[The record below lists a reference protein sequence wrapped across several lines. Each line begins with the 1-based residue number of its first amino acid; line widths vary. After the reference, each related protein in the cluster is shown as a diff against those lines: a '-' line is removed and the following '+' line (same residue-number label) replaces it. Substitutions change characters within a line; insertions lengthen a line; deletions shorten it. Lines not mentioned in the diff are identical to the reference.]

1 MNIEEFVRPSSMSP
15 IEDCP
20 GRPRMEA
27 RALAMVPALAHI
39 SRAVA
44 EQGNLAHAVKAQVL
58 ALIYHQTGGWTDP
71 AAALAKMAGA
81 LSQMQP
87 WAADACRRCVAYVVA
102 LVDQMVAAGLRVAVE
117 VEMHLSGRGVGIKRG
132 GTADTILLGFRD
144 NRLACVI
151 IEDTKTGFLDQGDA
165 ADHLQ
170 LATYAV
176 MGWDKYQ
183 PPEPVVIHLA
193 QGRLRDFSA
202 ASFDQDAIASVR
214 ERIRAAVARALSEK
228 PQLNPCINAC
238 RYCKA
243 LLFCAPLRERLMDAS
258 DRLALL
264 GADPRD
270 RLRLAEDASL
280 CRRFAEDARELAKVW
295 SAEIQSEQAKANE
308 AAPK

>member
-1 MNIEEFVRPSSMSP
+1 M
-15 IEDCP
+15 
-20 GRPRMEA
+20 A
-27 RALAMVPALAHI
+27 AVPALANI

-58 ALIYHQTGGWTDP
+58 SMIYHQPGGWTDP
-71 AAALAKMAGA
+71 ALAMAKMAGA

-102 LVDQMVAAGLRVAVE
+102 LADQMVAAGLRVAVE
-117 VEMHLSGRGVGIKRG
+117 VEMHLSGKGVGIKRG
-132 GTADTILLGFRD
+132 GTADTVLLGFRD
-144 NRLACVI
+144 NKLVLAVV
-151 IEDTKTGFLDQGDA
+151 EDTKTGFLDQGDA

-176 MGWDKYQ
+176 MAYDKYQ

-202 ASFDQDAIASVR
+202 ARFDRDAIEAVR
-214 ERIRAAVARALSEK
+214 SRIRAAVDRATSDRPE
-228 PQLNPCINAC
+228 LNPCIDAC

-243 LLFCAPLRERLMDAS
+243 LLFCAPLRERLMHAAEQ
-258 DRLALL
+258 LALL
-264 GADPRD
+264 GADPMD
-270 RLRLAEDASL
+270 RLRLAEDAAL

-295 SAEIQSEQAKANE
+295 AAEIQSEQAKANE
-308 AAPK
+308 TEPK